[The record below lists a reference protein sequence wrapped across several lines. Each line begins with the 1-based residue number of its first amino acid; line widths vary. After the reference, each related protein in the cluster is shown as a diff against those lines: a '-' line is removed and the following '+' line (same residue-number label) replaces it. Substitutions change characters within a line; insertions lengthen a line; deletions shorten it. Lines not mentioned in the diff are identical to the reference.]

1 MKMHVWCG
9 MNIEC
14 DMSEIS
20 RVNID
25 VTEYE
30 IS

>member
-1 MKMHVWCG
+1 MKMHVWRG
-9 MNIEC
+9 VNIKC

-20 RVNID
+20 GVTED